1 VNRAQI
7 ERNAAQSA
15 CAGGTLRV
23 IIEMTNDGAGRA
35 PQPGRATMNLTGE
48 QKKTILAAYLGWM
61 LDAFDFFLLTFLLK
75 DIAKEF
81 GVDVPAVAYALFL
94 TLAMRFVG
102 AFIFG
107 RIGDH
112 WGRKPALMLDIL
124 CYSIIGALAAFAPNL
139 WVFLALRALFGVAMG
154 GEWGLGSSLAMESIP
169 PQARGT
175 VSGILQCGYPSGFLV
190 AAVAYGL
197 LYGRA
202 FGDFTF
208 GWRAMFLLSILPAFV
223 VLFIRTAVPES
234 PAFEASKAHEKPHL
248 WATITDNW
256 GLVLYMVVLM
266 MCFNLFSHG
275 TQDLYPTFLQKQHNF
290 DPTTVSW
297 ITIVANVGAIV
308 GGLAFGHVSERIGRV
323 NAITVAALIALPAL
337 PLWAYSSTPML
348 LALGAFVM
356 QIAVQGAWGVVPVHL
371 NELTPGAARAT
382 IPAFVY
388 QAGNFLASYNGPFQA
403 QIAQANGGNY
413 AFALALVGGIVA
425 VAMIVVIRFSPEK
438 RGHVLT
444 AH

>member
-1 VNRAQI
+1 MTIADN
-7 ERNAAQSA
+7 NAIGGGGSA
-15 CAGGTLRV
+15 
-23 IIEMTNDGAGRA
+23 
-35 PQPGRATMNLTGE
+35 MNLTGE
-48 QKKTILAAYLGWM
+48 QKKTILAAYLGWT

-81 GVDVPAVAYALFL
+81 GVEVSAVAYALFL

-107 RIGDH
+107 RIGDR

-124 CYSIIGALAAFAPNL
+124 AYSIIGALAAFSPNL
-139 WVFLALRALFGVAMG
+139 TIFLILRALFGVAMG

-175 VSGILQCGYPSGFLV
+175 VSGILQCGYPSGFLLAGIV
-190 AAVAYGL
+190 YGL
-197 LYGRA
+197 LYGRT
-202 FGDFTF
+202 FGDYTF
-208 GWRAMFLLSILPAFV
+208 GWRAMFLLSVLPAFV
-223 VLFIRTAVPES
+223 VLFIRTSVHES
-234 PAFEASKAHEKPHL
+234 PAFVASQAHDKPHL
-248 WATITDNW
+248 WATITEHK

-266 MCFNLFSHG
+266 MAFNLFSHG
-275 TQDLYPTFLQKQHNF
+275 TQDLYPTFLQKQHKF
-290 DPTTVSW
+290 DPATVSW
-297 ITIVANVGAIV
+297 ITIVANLGAIA
-308 GGLAFGHVSERIGRV
+308 GGLAFGHWSERIGRV
-323 NAITVAALIALPAL
+323 NAITIAALIALPAL
-337 PLWAYSSTPML
+337 PLWAYGSTPVL

-356 QIAVQGAWGVVPVHL
+356 QVAVQGAWGVIPAHL
-371 NELTPGAARAT
+371 NELAPGAARAT

-403 QIAQANGGNY
+403 KIAEANGGDY
-413 AFALALVGGIVA
+413 SFALAA
-425 VAMIVVIRFSPEK
+425 VAATVAIVIVVVIRFSPEK